1 MRSYQFRDFPSVW
14 SEPEAVL
21 IHILD
26 PPRTR
31 GVSVSLIRPLNL
43 EYKDNKPTL
52 TFNASVIWT
61 PVDIS
66 PPIKIERYEVWVN
79 TIEAS
84 KNQVEGTI
92 EFAVREF

>member
-1 MRSYQFRDFPSVW
+1 MRSYQFRDFLSAW
-14 SEPEAVL
+14 SEPAAIL

-31 GVSVSLIRPLNL
+31 GVSVSLRPLNL

-52 TFNASVIWT
+52 TFDALIIWT

-66 PPIKIERYEVWVN
+66 PPIKIKHYEVWVN

>member
-1 MRSYQFRDFPSVW
+1 MRSYQFRDFPSAW
-14 SEPEAVL
+14 SEPKAVP

-26 PPRTR
+26 SPRTR
-31 GVSVSLIRPLNL
+31 GVSVSLRPLNL

-52 TFNASVIWT
+52 TFDASVMWT

-84 KNQVEGTI
+84 KNKVEGTLI
-92 EFAVREF
+92 YAVREF